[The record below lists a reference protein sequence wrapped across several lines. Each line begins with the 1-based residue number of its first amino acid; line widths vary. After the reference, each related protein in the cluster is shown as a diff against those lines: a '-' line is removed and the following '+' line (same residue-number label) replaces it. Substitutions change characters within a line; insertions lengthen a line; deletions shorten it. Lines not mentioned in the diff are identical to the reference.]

1 MIWYQT
7 RADGVCNSGNAYFK
21 TNMSHLR
28 LAETAKRMLKHKCA
42 CSSFNLF
49 LQTSFFLEW
58 EGWGVDFDLI
68 QVQGSSKGPNA
79 EMSSLSRMTVL
90 HQFGGWNHLV
100 LLHTQSYK
108 LIPVMVTLT
117 LPSILGFCS
126 TGTVMFPWE
135 KWLVSTIAK
144 ACLLQ
149 AKAS

>member
-1 MIWYQT
+1 MQVLWYGIKPGQMECVTQEMPILKPICHVCGLLKLQSVCWSINVHVALLTFFFGHLFSWSGKDEELIWY
-7 RADGVCNSGNAYFK
+7 R
-21 TNMSHLR
+21 
-28 LAETAKRMLKHKCA
+28 
-42 CSSFNLF
+42 
-49 LQTSFFLEW
+49 
-58 EGWGVDFDLI
+58 
-68 QVQGSSKGPNA
+68 SKGPNA
-79 EMSSLSRMTVL
+79 EMSSLSWMTIL

-100 LLHTQSYK
+100 LLHMQSYK

-117 LPSILGFCS
+117 LPSVLGFCS